1 MDKPRGQRPERKPG
15 SAAPSKGFKGKG
27 KPGGGSDFKRRDGK
41 PAPRGPRRDAQKQN
55 DSRPKFDAPL
65 IPEEILA
72 EDLHIS
78 VRAQLKTLSDE
89 NQEIV
94 ARHLLMVSML
104 IETEPELAHRH
115 ALAASKKA
123 GRIAVVRETLGVT
136 AYTIGDFALALRE
149 LLTHRR
155 ISGSNDQLPLIVDS
169 ERGLG
174 RPARAIEAASG
185 INRSKLEVGVRINLA
200 IALSGARLDL
210 GQTKEA
216 LQELEIKELSPNTV
230 FEQSP
235 LLFRSYAELLREL
248 GRDSGEWERWADLA
262 EKALAE
268 VDGEVIDLIE
278 ELNIPTKKPVTR
290 PQGRPDRKP
299 GDAAR

>member
-1 MDKPRGQRPERKPG
+1 M
-15 SAAPSKGFKGKG
+15 
-27 KPGGGSDFKRRDGK
+27 
-41 PAPRGPRRDAQKQN
+41 
-55 DSRPKFDAPL
+55 
-65 IPEEILA
+65 
-72 EDLHIS
+72 
-78 VRAQLKTLSDE
+78 
-89 NQEIV
+89 V

-104 IETEPELAHRH
+104 IETDPELAHRH

-136 AYTIGDFALALRE
+136 AYTTGDYALALRE

-174 RPARAIEAASG
+174 RPVRAIEAAGG
-185 INRSKLEVGVRINLA
+185 IDRSKLEVGVRINLA

-210 GQTKEA
+210 GQTQQA

-248 GRDSGEWERWADLA
+248 GKDPGDWDRWADMA
-262 EKALAE
+262 DKALAE
-268 VDGEVIDLIE
+268 VDGEVVDLIE
-278 ELNIPTKKPVTR
+278 ELSIPEKKPPRKPGGKPV
-290 PQGRPDRKP
+290 GRPARRP

>member
-1 MDKPRGQRPERKPG
+1 
-15 SAAPSKGFKGKG
+15 
-27 KPGGGSDFKRRDGK
+27 
-41 PAPRGPRRDAQKQN
+41 
-55 DSRPKFDAPL
+55 
-65 IPEEILA
+65 
-72 EDLHIS
+72 
-78 VRAQLKTLSDE
+78 
-89 NQEIV
+89 
-94 ARHLLMVSML
+94 L
-104 IETEPELAHRH
+104 IETDPELAHRH

-136 AYTIGDFALALRE
+136 AYTTGDYALALRE

-174 RPARAIEAASG
+174 RPVRAIEAASG
-185 INRSKLEVGVRINLA
+185 IDRSKLEVGVRINLA

-210 GQTKEA
+210 GQTQQA

-248 GRDSGEWERWADLA
+248 G
-262 EKALAE
+262 K
-268 VDGEVIDLIE
+268 DGATGIGGQ
-278 ELNIPTKKPVTR
+278 TWQTR
-290 PQGRPDRKP
+290 PWPKLMVRLLT
-299 GDAAR
+299 

>member
-1 MDKPRGQRPERKPG
+1 
-15 SAAPSKGFKGKG
+15 
-27 KPGGGSDFKRRDGK
+27 PGGDRPGRDGR
-41 PAPRGPRRDAQKQN
+41 PRSSAPRRDDREKRE
-55 DSRPKFDAPL
+55 DTRPKFDFPL
-65 IPEEILA
+65 IPDEILA

-89 NQEIV
+89 NQEMV

-104 IETEPELAHRH
+104 IETDPELAHRH

-136 AYTIGDFALALRE
+136 AYTTGDYALALRE

-174 RPARAIEAASG
+174 RPVRAIEAASG
-185 INRSKLEVGVRINLA
+185 IDRSKLEVGVRINLA

-210 GQTKEA
+210 GQTKQA

-248 GRDSGEWERWADLA
+248 GKDPGDWDRWADMA
-262 EKALAE
+262 DKALAE
-268 VDGEVIDLIE
+268 VDGEVVDLIE
-278 ELNIPTKKPVTR
+278 ELSIPEKKPPR
-290 PQGRPDRKP
+290 KPGGKPEGRPARRP

>member
-1 MDKPRGQRPERKPG
+1 MDKPRGQRPERKGG
-15 SAAPSKGFKGKG
+15 SGAPSKGFKG
-27 KPGGGSDFKRRDGK
+27 
-41 PAPRGPRRDAQKQN
+41 PRRPGSASDRPNRQSRDRAGLKREGGDRPQ
-55 DSRPKFDAPL
+55 DTRPKFDFPL
-65 IPEEILA
+65 LPEEILA

-89 NQEIV
+89 NQEAV

-104 IETEPELAHRH
+104 IDTDPELAHRH
-115 ALAASKKA
+115 AVAASKKA

-136 AYTIGDFALALRE
+136 AYATSDYALALRE

-174 RPARAIEAASG
+174 RPVRAIEAASG
-185 INRSKLEVGVRINLA
+185 IDRSKLEVGVRINLA

-210 GQTKEA
+210 GQTQEA

-248 GRDSGEWERWADLA
+248 GKDPGDWDKWADMA
-262 EKALAE
+262 DKALAE
-268 VDGEVIDLIE
+268 IDGEVIDLVE
-278 ELNIPTKKPVTR
+278 ELNIPEKKPI
-290 PQGRPDRKP
+290 RKP
-299 GDAAR
+299 RDASR